1 MTETPGPSPSSGP
14 RFIDGPLSGLLLRLS
29 GFMTMGFLA
38 MTVTML
44 VEAIFL
50 GLVSKEA
57 LAAITFVFRVV
68 LRASCFKNVM

>member
-1 MTETPGPSPSSGP
+1 MTETPVPSPSSGSSSGP
-14 RFIDGPLSGLLLRLS
+14 RFIEGPLSGHLLRLS

-57 LAAITFVFRVV
+57 LAAIT
-68 LRASCFKNVM
+68 LSLIHI